1 MENPLPCLSTSP
13 SLPSA
18 IQPET
23 ASTPA
28 VVDPSLFLVPAAN
41 VVPMQA
47 TLAPSRISCATLGCK
62 STRIR
67 RDCSR
72 RSCKA
77 HCLEAGRREA
87 NECQSPAHRG
97 STTETVHR
105 NHPLLLLAPP
115 STALPSMKGLAPPSN
130 MFVMPPSP
138 IQLQIDPTLRAT
150 APPQVTSVPPPFS
163 SIDARANPHF
173 ASHMSPIFTEQW
185 ATEQRLRE
193 EQRER
198 DSARLRN
205 LQKAKHTILVYAWVQ
220 VCY

>member
-1 MENPLPCLSTSP
+1 VSLWHLATHTKQMENPLPCLSTSP

-41 VVPMQA
+41 VVQMQA

-105 NHPLLLLAPP
+105 NHPLLPLAPP

-130 MFVMPPSP
+130 MFVMPPPP

-163 SIDARANPHF
+163 SIDAFIIVPNVLMY
-173 ASHMSPIFTEQW
+173 SVIEVITCFT
-185 ATEQRLRE
+185 
-193 EQRER
+193 
-198 DSARLRN
+198 
-205 LQKAKHTILVYAWVQ
+205 I
-220 VCY
+220 